1 MWDVWEPFADASA
14 RMIGPGNEGVVEE
27 KKNAFQILRPARE
40 NRKGFPNTLLFR
52 ISRLEYDL
60 NRHDKGSG
68 WVGFMSTLVRCLGGV
83 E

>member
-14 RMIGPGNEGVVEE
+14 HMIGPGNEGVVEE
-27 KKNAFQILRPARE
+27 KKYAFQIVRPERE
-40 NRKGFPNTLLFR
+40 NRERFPKTFLFAIAR
-52 ISRLEYDL
+52 FEYDL
-60 NRHDKGSG
+60 HRHDKGSG